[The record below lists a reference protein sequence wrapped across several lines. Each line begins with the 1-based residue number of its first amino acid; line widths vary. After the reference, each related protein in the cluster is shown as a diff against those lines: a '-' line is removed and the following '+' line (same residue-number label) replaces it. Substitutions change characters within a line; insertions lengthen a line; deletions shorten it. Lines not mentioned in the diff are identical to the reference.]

1 MFNLDCN
8 FQPLMAGLFLFYK
21 RTNRHYSNGLNEWKG
36 EKAGGVAGLDINGLD
51 KGKKLVYRKITISA
65 WLWENSYGAKLNLN
79 QLN

>member
-51 KGKKLVYRKITISA
+51 KEKKISLQKDHDLCLIVGKQLWGKIKFKPT
-65 WLWENSYGAKLNLN
+65 
-79 QLN
+79 